1 MEYREF
7 LSLTNEEVKQIVTDI
22 FAAKKVTNIKHS
34 KKWDEI
40 TCKIYTEW
48 ETTDDN
54 GKEVVDLI
62 PDELTLCDPFKY
74 GEDALHVQ
82 FQLKSS
88 DYIQLKQFCIAKGIL
103 PDWVK
108 NNPYI
113 NKESTAND

>member
-7 LSLTNEEVKQIVTDI
+7 LSLTDDEVKQIVTDI
-22 FAAKKVTNIKHS
+22 FSAKKVKNIKRS

-48 ETTDDN
+48 ETTDDD
-54 GKEVVDLI
+54 GKEVVELI

-74 GEDALHVQ
+74 GEDALQVQ
-82 FQLKSS
+82 FQLNSS

-113 NKESTAND
+113 KKENANG

>member
-7 LSLTNEEVKQIVTDI
+7 LSLTNDEVKQIVTDI
-22 FAAKKVTNIKHS
+22 FAPKKVTNIKRS

-48 ETTDDN
+48 ESTDDD
-54 GKEVVDLI
+54 GKKVVELI
-62 PDELTLCDPFKY
+62 PDELTLRDPFRYKQN
-74 GEDALHVQ
+74 ALPVQ
-82 FQLKSS
+82 FQLKTS

-108 NNPYI
+108 NNPYK
-113 NKESTAND
+113 KEENTNG

>member
-7 LSLTNEEVKQIVTDI
+7 LSLTDEEVKQIVTDI
-22 FAAKKVTNIKHS
+22 FVAKKVTNIKRS

-54 GKEVVDLI
+54 GKEVVELI
-62 PDELTLCDPFKY
+62 PDE
-74 GEDALHVQ
+74 LHVQ

-113 NKESTAND
+113 NKESTANG

>member
-7 LSLTNEEVKQIVTDI
+7 LSLTNDEIKQIVTDI
-22 FAAKKVTNIKHS
+22 FAAKKVTNIKRS
-34 KKWDEI
+34 KEWDEI

-48 ETTDDN
+48 ETTDDDGN
-54 GKEVVDLI
+54 KIPELI

-74 GEDALHVQ
+74 GQRALQVE
-82 FQLKSS
+82 FGLNSS
-88 DYIQLKQFCIAKGIL
+88 DYVKLKQFCIAKGIL

-113 NKESTAND
+113 QLSS

>member
-7 LSLTNEEVKQIVTDI
+7 LSLTNDEIKQIVTDI
-22 FAAKKVTNIKHS
+22 FDTKKITNIKRS

-48 ETTDDN
+48 ETTDDDGN
-54 GKEVVDLI
+54 KIPELI
-62 PDELTLCDPFKY
+62 PDVLTLCDPFKY
-74 GEDALHVQ
+74 GTNALQVD
-82 FQLKSS
+82 FQLNSS
-88 DYIQLKQFCIAKGIL
+88 DYIKLKQFCIAKGIL

-113 NKESTAND
+113 NQVK

>member
-7 LSLTNEEVKQIVTDI
+7 LSLTDEEVKQIVTDI
-22 FAAKKVTNIKHS
+22 FAAKKVMNIKRS

-48 ETTDDN
+48 ETTDDD
-54 GKEVVDLI
+54 GKEVIELI
-62 PDELTLCDPFKY
+62 PDELTMCDPFKY
-74 GEDALHVQ
+74 NEEALHVN

-108 NNPYI
+108 DNPYM
-113 NKESTAND
+113 KKGPTVK

>member
-7 LSLTNEEVKQIVTDI
+7 LSLTDEEVKQIVIDI
-22 FAAKKVTNIKHS
+22 FAAKKVTNIKRS

-48 ETTDDN
+48 ETTDDD
-54 GKEVVDLI
+54 GKEVIELI
-62 PDELTLCDPFKY
+62 PDELTMCDPFKY
-74 GEDALHVQ
+74 NEEALHVN

-108 NNPYI
+108 DNPYM
-113 NKESTAND
+113 KEENTNG

>member
-7 LSLTNEEVKQIVTDI
+7 LSLTNDEVKQIVTDI
-22 FAAKKVTNIKHS
+22 FDAKKVTNIKRS

-48 ETTDDN
+48 ETTDDDGN
-54 GKEVVDLI
+54 KIPELI
-62 PDELTLCDPFKY
+62 PDELTIRDPFKY
-74 GEDALHVQ
+74 NEGALNVN

-88 DYIQLKQFCIAKGIL
+88 DYIKLKQFCIAKGIL

-108 NNPYI
+108 DNPYM
-113 NKESTAND
+113 KEGNTNG

>member
-74 GEDALHVQ
+74 DENALHVQ
-82 FQLKSS
+82 FPLRSS

-108 NNPYI
+108 DNPYI
-113 NKESTAND
+113 NKESTANG